1 MPTLES
7 INGYATN
14 PIDVG
19 LTKKSRKRRRC
30 YMPKG
35 IKLPRTEAE
44 VLDTIVDWCKDR
56 HPRVEVQKAEYEKL
70 IEKTGKKKIIDAT
83 LIGKYKR
90 RSRSGAKGCLIA
102 ELEFEEHKSKKYSIL
117 GDMTEITALLRKLDY
132 WRNDIP
138 QYWIKIDRDGT
149 PFMINYR
156 EIYDRRRELNKMHPT
171 DKWHE
176 HDQIMRIKAAS
187 RETKKDKW
195 PKHVI
200 IGWDDIF
207 KRLHKTVKLAGF

>member
-1 MPTLES
+1 
-7 INGYATN
+7 
-14 PIDVG
+14 
-19 LTKKSRKRRRC
+19 
-30 YMPKG
+30 MPKN
-35 IKLPRTEAE
+35 IKVPRSESE
-44 VLDTIVDWCKDR
+44 VLEKIVGWCADT

-90 RSRSGAKGCLIA
+90 RSKSGAKGCLIA

-156 EIYDRRRELNKMHPT
+156 EIYDRRRDLDKMHKSG
-171 DKWHE
+171 KWQE
-176 HDQIMRIKAAS
+176 HDQITRIKAVV
-187 RETKKDKW
+187 RKTKKSKW
-195 PKHVI
+195 PKHVL
-200 IGWDDIF
+200 IGWDKIF
-207 KRLHKTVKLAGF
+207 KELNRVINLAGF

>member
-7 INGYATN
+7 INGYDSKI
-14 PIDVG
+14 IDI
-19 LTKKSRKRRRC
+19 KRRKKRRRC
-30 YMPKG
+30 YMPKN

-44 VLDTIVDWCKDR
+44 VLNKIVDWCKDR

-90 RSRSGAKGCLIA
+90 RSRAGAKGCLIA
-102 ELEFEEHKSKKYSIL
+102 ELEFEEHRSKKYSIL
-117 GDMTEITALLRKLDY
+117 KDMTNITVVLRKLDY

-138 QYWIKIDRDGT
+138 QYWLKIDKDGT
-149 PFMINYR
+149 PFMINYN
-156 EIYDRRRELNKMHPT
+156 EIYERRDELDQMHRT
-171 DKWHE
+171 AQWRD
-176 HDQIMRIKAAS
+176 HDQITRIIAAS

-195 PKHVI
+195 PKYVVV
-200 IGWDDIF
+200 GWDNIF
-207 KRLHKTVKLAGF
+207 KELHRKIKLAGF